1 MNARRSSRVALACT
15 AGFMLVLGAV
25 TARIVMLQTHPSEQL
40 ARFIDDRTSS
50 WQVEP
55 IRGDLR
61 DRRGRVI
68 STSRFEYRLAIDP
81 ATFPDPPDQAIV
93 RLAEITGIDAGTI
106 GSKVVAALGENDIR
120 RRVLEQWTAPEAGP
134 VDDSLVGRLLG
145 RLGVEPPA
153 REAQPMSN
161 WARQVGGPPPII
173 RYVPVEPMVDQ
184 ATANAVRLERIRG
197 VSFDRVAVRDYPGA
211 DLAAALIGKV
221 GYGHVG
227 LLGAETA
234 FDDKLGGQPGRVR
247 YVRDHRGRPLW
258 VGAGDWSNPVRGD
271 DIRLSID
278 LAIQMIATEELAR
291 GIADAGAAGGR
302 LVVLDPATGEILA
315 MVDQIVDD
323 IEAEE
328 FPFVKLGESGGA
340 MLEVDADHSK
350 WPRYRV
356 IAPDPKRGIHPALGR
371 NRCIEDIY
379 EPGSTFKPFVW
390 SLAYEQG
397 LLPDDEIIEIADAR
411 NYRTPYGRRLADV
424 TRRGEL
430 SWAQVLLFSSNIGMS
445 KVADR
450 LEHRDERRLVRS
462 LGFGSPT
469 GLGLPGE
476 ASGLVTSAKSWTQYT
491 QTSVAIGYEV
501 GVTPVQMVRAFA
513 AFARDGDLAG
523 TIPELRLTAASGDD
537 PIAGLATRIYEPQT
551 ALAVRGIIEGVVER
565 MDRNRMRTQ
574 ENPVPVTYRAFGK
587 SGTAK
592 IAVTPPAGYGLPTN
606 GRGYFDK
613 QYNASFIAGAPFDD
627 PRLVVLVIID
637 DPKPELVRVGQ
648 AYGSWVA
655 GPVVRRV
662 LERSLRYLGVEP
674 DLAEDAVAAR

>member
-1 MNARRSSRVALACT
+1 MNARRPSRVAMACV
-15 AGFMLVLGAV
+15 AGFMLILGAV
-25 TARIVMLQTHPSEQL
+25 TARIALLQTHPSEQL

-81 ATFPDPPDQAIV
+81 TTFPDPPDAAIV
-93 RLAEITGIDAGTI
+93 RLAEITGIDAGKI

-120 RRVLEQWTAPEAGP
+120 RRVLEQWTAPAETP
-134 VDDSLVGRLLG
+134 DDDSLLG
-145 RLGVEPPA
+145 RLFGRLGIESPA
-153 REAQPMSN
+153 HQAAPMSE
-161 WARQVGGPPPII
+161 WAKQVGGPPPII
-173 RYVPVEPMVDQ
+173 RYVPIEPMVDQ
-184 ATANAVRLERIRG
+184 ATANAVRLEHIRG

-234 FDDKLGGQPGRVR
+234 FDRKLGGEPGRVR

-258 VGAGDWSNPVRGD
+258 VGAGDWSSPVRGD

-278 LAIQMIATEELAR
+278 LAIQMIATEELKR

-302 LVVLDPATGEILA
+302 LVVMDPATGEILA
-315 MVDQIVDD
+315 MVDQINED
-323 IEAEE
+323 IEAED
-328 FPFVKLGESGGA
+328 FPFVKLGDSGGA
-340 MLEVDADHSK
+340 LPEVERDHND

-356 IAPDPKRGIHPALGR
+356 IAPDPKRDIHPALGR

-379 EPGSTFKPFVW
+379 EPGSTFKPFIW

-397 LLPDDEIIEIADAR
+397 LLPEDEIIRIADAR

-430 SWAQVLLFSSNIGMS
+430 SWPQVLLFSSNIGMS

-450 LEHRDERRLVRS
+450 LDPRDERQIVRR
-462 LGFGSPT
+462 LGFGAPT

-476 ASGLVTSAKSWTQYT
+476 ASGLVTSARNWTQYT

-501 GVTPVQMVRAFA
+501 GVTPVQMVRAFS
-513 AFARDGDLAG
+513 AFARSGDLAG
-523 TIPELRLTAASGDD
+523 TIPELRLTASSSDD
-537 PIAGLATRIYEPQT
+537 PIASVATRIYQPDT
-551 ALAVRGIIEGVVER
+551 ALAVRKIIEGVVER
-565 MDRNRMRTQ
+565 MDTNRRRTQ
-574 ENPVPVTYRAFGK
+574 EDPVPATYRMFGK

-592 IAVTPPAGYGLPTN
+592 IAVTPPAGYGLPKN

-613 QYNASFIAGAPFDD
+613 QYNSSFIAGAPFED
-627 PRLVVLVIID
+627 PRVVVLVIID

-662 LERSLRYLGVEP
+662 VERTLRYLGVEP
-674 DLAEDAVAAR
+674 DRADEAVATR